1 MAHPHPTNG
10 GDEHDAALLE
20 IEAAAMRMLAAR
32 EHSRFELAR
41 KLRQRGHPAQAI
53 DEVLDALVE
62 RDLLSEERYVEVYLS
77 QRIRKGYGPLRLR
90 AELAER
96 GIDGGLVEA
105 ALADLAPDWQV
116 LVVRAAERK
125 FGDSPPADYP
135 DAARRGR
142 FLQQRG
148 FPVGMVRQYLAAF
161 EAT

>member
-1 MAHPHPTNG
+1 
-10 GDEHDAALLE
+10 
-20 IEAAAMRMLAAR
+20 MRMLAAR

-41 KLRQRGHPAQAI
+41 KLRQRGHPAPAI

-62 RDLLSEERYVEVYLS
+62 RDLLSEARYVEVYLQ

-96 GIDGGLVEA
+96 GIGGGLVDD
-105 ALADLAPDWQV
+105 ALADLAPDWQL
-116 LVVRAAERK
+116 LVAEAAERK
-125 FGDSPPADYP
+125 FGDSPPDDYP

-148 FPVGMVRQYLAAF
+148 FPVGMVRRYLATFDAP
-161 EAT
+161 